1 MKAVKHVICVGFL
14 ALGRLTASAAP
25 ISSQPVPPPPL
36 KPSAF
41 PAPYR
46 LSLSAFNVGSDAPRI
61 YVTITNISAYT
72 LGFGLDTPA
81 FTRFLVE
88 HRSDMTPL
96 SRWKTLK
103 ANLQQAPN
111 VDLPGSRSRPRASTY
126 SVIIMILPG
135 QRYEANDALVDFPA
149 PEGFYRI
156 TAVRAPEMDELSGS
170 AGSVVLVRRF
180 NSDVRSNSVVI
191 RCVSNGFIEVSP

>member
-1 MKAVKHVICVGFL
+1 MEAVKHVICMGFL

-25 ISSQPVPPPPL
+25 ILSQPVPLPPL
-36 KPSAF
+36 KLAT

-61 YVTITNISAYT
+61 HVTITNISAYT
-72 LGFGLDTPA
+72 LGFGLDTAA
-81 FTRFLVE
+81 FTRFMVE
-88 HRSDMTPL
+88 YRSDMTPL

-103 ANLQQAPN
+103 ANLQQAPDIN
-111 VDLPGSRSRPRASTY
+111 SLGRLSRTRTSTY
-126 SVIIMILPG
+126 SVIITILPG
-135 QRYEANDALVDFPA
+135 QRYEANDVLVDFPA

-170 AGSVVLVRRF
+170 AGSYVLVRKF
-180 NSDVRSNSVVI
+180 DLDVRSNSVVV
-191 RCVSNGFIEVSP
+191 RCVLDGFIEVSP